1 MKRIILLL
9 LMVSS
14 FVQMQ
19 STSRSSWEIVSRLSD
34 FSLCPICAEVPGLGH
49 ELRLHECSFEEVPFI
64 ECLHEQ
70 CFKVWQ
76 KKYGDKCDFCSK
88 PLSFS
93 PGALIGYVSYSTLRG
108 HDAWVTLLEE
118 RGRRWRRDFKILG
131 YLAWGAGLSD

>member
-1 MKRIILLL
+1 VKRIILLL

-76 KKYGDKCDFCSK
+76 KK
-88 PLSFS
+88 
-93 PGALIGYVSYSTLRG
+93 I
-108 HDAWVTLLEE
+108 
-118 RGRRWRRDFKILG
+118 
-131 YLAWGAGLSD
+131 WGQV